1 MTRVR
6 RETSYCDDGK
16 NRRKK
21 EPLTLSGRIGRNV
34 IGAGC
39 GADDSVGRPRG
50 VGQQNFAEGR
60 EGALE
65 LTRQRR
71 QIIDHQ
77 RQLAAE

>member
-1 MTRVR
+1 M
-6 RETSYCDDGK
+6 
-16 NRRKK
+16 
-21 EPLTLSGRIGRNV
+21 

-39 GADDSVGRPRG
+39 GADDSVGRARG